1 MPAKGTVKV
10 KVGDVIEIQFG
21 TKTVKVEV
29 LDIQDTTKKEEA
41 ERPVPLFIKQ
51 KNSFFRYKIIQPLI
65 YIEKQKERGK
75 CMGRTTNA
83 RQKAHKLIVN
93 NRKTSMVTGVLD
105 VLSFDL
111 NEILLET
118 EQGMLMVKG
127 TDLHVNRLSV
137 EKGEVDLSGNI
148 DSIAYSGVNQGGQN
162 ESFLSKLFK

>member
-1 MPAKGTVKV
+1 MEERQMPA
-10 KVGDVIEIQFG
+10 
-21 TKTVKVEV
+21 
-29 LDIQDTTKKEEA
+29 
-41 ERPVPLFIKQ
+41 
-51 KNSFFRYKIIQPLI
+51 
-65 YIEKQKERGK
+65 
-75 CMGRTTNA
+75 
-83 RQKAHKLIVN
+83 KAHKLIVN

-148 DSIAYSGVNQGGQN
+148 DSIAYSDVHAEQKQGEN
-162 ESFLSKLFK
+162 FFARLFR